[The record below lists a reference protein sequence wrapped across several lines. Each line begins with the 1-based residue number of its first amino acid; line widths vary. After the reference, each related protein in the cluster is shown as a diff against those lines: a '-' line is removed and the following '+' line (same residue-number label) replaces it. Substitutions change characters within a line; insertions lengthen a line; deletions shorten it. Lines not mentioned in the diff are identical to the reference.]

1 MIRRSSR
8 IVIHIE
14 IKHFKSKFNIFL
26 DFVSNPDTNIF
37 LNLGTNILN
46 YRIVIGGTGL
56 EQLTL
61 NDSEP
66 ILICAS
72 ELLTSVFFEM

>member
-1 MIRRSSR
+1 MVENQINLP
-8 IVIHIE
+8 HYPYLDNGT
-14 IKHFKSKFNIFL
+14 FQPSKMKLI
-26 DFVSNPDTNIF
+26 
-37 LNLGTNILN
+37 
-46 YRIVIGGTGL
+46 L

-72 ELLTSVFFEM
+72 ELLTSVFFEI